1 LKINA
6 NQLTG
11 HLQQALLPCYLVS
24 GDEPLLVQE
33 AVDQLRAAARSQGFT
48 ERELHVSGPGFD
60 WSMLMTGGANLSLF
74 AEKRII
80 ELRLPTGKPG
90 KEGSAAIVDLV
101 AAANEDTLILVIAPK
116 LDRSTQS
123 AAWVK
128 AIDKVGG
135 FLQVWPVSERDLPGW
150 IAKRMR
156 DAGLRPEKEAV
167 HMIADR
173 VEGNLLAAQQEIE
186 KLCLL
191 HGDGEV
197 TAEDVANAV
206 VDSSRYD
213 VYKLTDAAVAGNAR
227 RALKILGGLRN
238 EGVEP
243 VIVAWALT
251 RELRVLAGIRAG
263 QDRGVDLG
271 TAMRKSGVWQNR
283 QGLIRACIGRHDTAG
298 LYRLLQKAGQTDAA
312 AKGQLAGDPWQLAM
326 ETVLGLASSGG
337 SA

>member
-1 LKINA
+1 MKINA

-33 AVDQLRAAARSQGFT
+33 AVDQLRAAARNQGFT
-48 ERELHVSGPGFD
+48 ERELYVSGPGFD
-60 WSMLMTGGANLSLF
+60 WSMLKTGGANLSLF
-74 AEKRII
+74 AEKRIV

-90 KEGSAAIVDLV
+90 KEGSAAIVELV

-116 LDRSTQS
+116 LDRASQST
-123 AAWVK
+123 AWVK
-128 AIDKVGG
+128 AIDKQGG
-135 FLQVWPVSERDLPGW
+135 FLQVWPISERDLPGW

-156 DAGLRPEKEAV
+156 DAGLRPAKEAV
-167 HMIADR
+167 RMIADR

-186 KLCLL
+186 KLSLL
-191 HGDGEV
+191 HGDGEISL
-197 TAEDVANAV
+197 EDVADAV
-206 VDSSRYD
+206 VNSSRYD

-251 RELRVLAGIRAG
+251 RELRVLAGIRAS
-263 QDRGVDLG
+263 QDQGVDLG

-283 QGLIRACIGRHDTAG
+283 QGLVRSCIGRHDTAG
-298 LYRLLQKAGQTDAA
+298 FYRLLQKSGQTDAA
-312 AKGQLAGDPWQLAM
+312 AKGQLPADPWQLAM
-326 ETVLGLASSGG
+326 ETVLGLSSSGG
-337 SA
+337 TG